1 MRANSLVLEL
11 RLTLSYPAKPCPV
24 VHDAEG
30 NTVERVVLGRT
41 GLEVSVAGLGCGGPS
56 RLGQA
61 SDTSKVESI
70 AIVRQ
75 ALDSG
80 VNFVD
85 TSVAYGTEAIVGQA
99 VKGRRGSVVLCTK
112 VPPITRSWL
121 TRRRRPLRPKA
132 LHRALEGSLKRLHT
146 DYVDIYLLHAVMPHN
161 YAVCRDELLPALEQ
175 LKQQGKLRFFGLSE
189 AYLHDADHM
198 MLQRALEDDC
208 WDVIMLGFSLRNP
221 SARKAVLPAAQ
232 ARKVGTLAMFAARD
246 LLDDQGRSRVGGRAA
261 DPAFLADA
269 AYRFCRH
276 ERGIHV
282 TMTGTGKAAHLKNN
296 LASMGRGPLSDS
308 EQKDIELLL
317 TGK

>member
-1 MRANSLVLEL
+1 M
-11 RLTLSYPAKPCPV
+11 
-24 VHDAEG
+24 
-30 NTVERVVLGRT
+30 ERVVLGRT

-61 SDTSKVESI
+61 SGASETESI

-85 TSVAYGTEAIVGQA
+85 TSVAYGTEAIVGRA
-99 VKGRRGSVVLCTK
+99 VEGRRESVVLCTK

-121 TRRRRPLRPKA
+121 TRRRRPLGPKA
-132 LHRALEGSLKRLHT
+132 LHRALEGSLKRLRT
-146 DYVDIYLLHAVMPHN
+146 DHVDIYLLHAVGPHN
-161 YAVCRDELLPALEQ
+161 YAVCRDKLLPALEQ

-189 AYLHDADHM
+189 GYLHDAQHV

-208 WDVIMLGFSLRNP
+208 WDVIMLGFSLRNS
-221 SARKAVLPAAQ
+221 SARKAVLLAAQ
-232 ARKVGTLAMFAARD
+232 AQKVGTLAMFAARD
-246 LLDDQGRSRVGGRAA
+246 LLDGQDRSGASGQATNT
-261 DPAFLADA
+261 AFLVDA

-276 ERGIHV
+276 EPGIHV

-296 LASMGRGPLSDS
+296 LASMRRGPLSDS
-308 EQKDIELLL
+308 EQKEIELLL
-317 TGK
+317 AGK

>member
-1 MRANSLVLEL
+1 M
-11 RLTLSYPAKPCPV
+11 
-24 VHDAEG
+24 
-30 NTVERVVLGRT
+30 ERVVLGRT

-61 SDTSKVESI
+61 SDTSKIESI

-85 TSVAYGTEAIVGQA
+85 TSVAYGTEAIVGRA

-132 LHRALEGSLKRLHT
+132 LHRALEESLKRLHT
-146 DYVDIYLLHAVMPHN
+146 DYVDIYLLHAVMPHH

-246 LLDDQGRSRVGGRAA
+246 LLDGQGRSRVGGRAA

>member
-11 RLTLSYPAKPCPV
+11 RLTLSYAAKPCAV
-24 VHDAEG
+24 LHDGGGTA
-30 NTVERVVLGRT
+30 VERVVLGRT

-61 SDTSKVESI
+61 SDTSKIESI

-85 TSVAYGTEAIVGQA
+85 TSVAYGTEAIVGRA

-132 LHRALEGSLKRLHT
+132 LHRALEESLKRLHT
-146 DYVDIYLLHAVMPHN
+146 DYVDIYLLHAVGPHN

-189 AYLHDADHM
+189 GYLHDAQHV
-198 MLQRALEDDC
+198 MLRRALEDDC

-246 LLDDQGRSRVGGRAA
+246 LLDGQGCSRVGGRAA